1 MPAGDRERLRLTLE
15 SRSEPM
21 LPDFSCTSS
30 IFVWNNKQS
39 ATQRHLSLQTWA
51 VCDLSHSCPF
61 AIPLLCRQMESAMP
75 VVQQNISGSPVLVP
89 NEIEEAVQDAIV
101 SISPFLADTVNVSK
115 FARKKLIRRGDREYS
130 QPLRLAVQLFFVAL
144 NLWIG
149 MQFYLWV
156 RWAESG
162 GRALEV
168 SRPAGVEGWL
178 PIEGLMQS
186 KYFLFTGQVPRVHAA
201 GFFLFVSF
209 LIISFVFR
217 KSFCS
222 WLCPVGTVSEYL
234 WKFGRYTFRRNFQL
248 PRWVDIAL
256 RSLKYILLSF
266 FAYAV
271 ASMSAGDIAKFL
283 ASPYALVVD
292 VRMLNFFR
300 YLGGTTAFVVL
311 VLIIASIFV
320 QNFWCRYLCPY
331 GALLGLASLL
341 SPARITRNLET
352 CIDCSKCAKACPSTL
367 PVDKLVQIRSAE
379 CTGCLECV
387 AVCPAKDALTMSVP
401 AGLRKHRAIPAWSM
415 AAGIAIVFFGLVG
428 YAKITGHWNTELP
441 QQVYLYLVPN
451 ANGQHHPTV
460 GGD

>member
-1 MPAGDRERLRLTLE
+1 
-15 SRSEPM
+15 
-21 LPDFSCTSS
+21 
-30 IFVWNNKQS
+30 
-39 ATQRHLSLQTWA
+39 
-51 VCDLSHSCPF
+51 
-61 AIPLLCRQMESAMP
+61 MP
-75 VVQQNISGSPVLVP
+75 VVQRNISGSPVSVP
-89 NEIEEAVQDAIV
+89 NDIEGAVQDAIESV
-101 SISPFLADTVNVSK
+101 SPFLVDTKKTSK
-115 FARKKLIRRGDREYS
+115 PVHKKLIRRGNREYS
-130 QPLRLAVQLFFVAL
+130 QPLRFAVQLFFVAL

-149 MQFYLWV
+149 VQFYLWV

-248 PRWVDIAL
+248 PRWADIAL

-271 ASMSAGDIAKFL
+271 ASMSVGAIAQFL
-283 ASPYALVVD
+283 GSSYALVVD

-300 YLGGTTAFVVL
+300 YPGGTTAFVVL
-311 VLIIASIFV
+311 GLVIASIFV

-331 GALLGLASLL
+331 GAFLGLASLF
-341 SPARITRNLET
+341 SPARIRATWEALHRLRQVRQGV
-352 CIDCSKCAKACPSTL
+352 PSTL
-367 PVDKLVQIRSAE
+367 PVDKLVTIRSAE
-379 CTGCLECV
+379 CPGCLECV
-387 AVCPAKDALTMSVP
+387 AVCPANNTLAVSLPV
-401 AGLRKHRAIPAWSM
+401 GLRTRRAIPAWTM
-415 AAGIAIVFFGLVG
+415 AAGIAIVYFGLVG
-428 YAKITGHWNTELP
+428 YAKITGQSNTELP
-441 QQVYLYLVPN
+441 EQVYLYLVPN
-451 ANGQHHPTV
+451 ANEQHHPTV
-460 GGD
+460 TGD

>member
-1 MPAGDRERLRLTLE
+1 
-15 SRSEPM
+15 
-21 LPDFSCTSS
+21 
-30 IFVWNNKQS
+30 
-39 ATQRHLSLQTWA
+39 
-51 VCDLSHSCPF
+51 
-61 AIPLLCRQMESAMP
+61 MP
-75 VVQQNISGSPVLVP
+75 VVQGNIPGSAVFVP
-89 NEIEEAVQDAIV
+89 NEIEGAEDAVDSV
-101 SISPFLADTVNVSK
+101 YPFLVDTKNNSK
-115 FARKKLIRRGDREYS
+115 PARKKLIRRDDREYS
-130 QPLRLAVQLFFVAL
+130 QPLRFAVQLFFVAL

-149 MQFYLWV
+149 VQFYLWV

-201 GFFLFVSF
+201 GFVLFVSF

-248 PRWVDIAL
+248 PRWADIAL
-256 RSLKYILLSF
+256 RSLKYVVLSF

-271 ASMSAGDIAKFL
+271 IGMSAAAIAEFL
-283 ASPYALVVD
+283 NSPYALIVD

-311 VLIIASIFV
+311 GLVITSIFV

-331 GALLGLASLL
+331 GGFLGLVSLL
-341 SPARITRNLET
+341 SPARITRNLST
-352 CIDCSKCAKACPSTL
+352 CIDCAKCAKACPSAL

-387 AVCPAKDALTMSVP
+387 AVCPAKDTLTLSVP
-401 AGLRKHRAIPAWSM
+401 AGLRKRRAIPAWSM
-415 AAGIAIVFFGLVG
+415 AAGIAILFFGMVG
-428 YAKITGHWNTELP
+428 YAKITGQWNTELP

-451 ANGQHHPTV
+451 ANEQHHPTV
-460 GGD
+460 TGD

>member
-1 MPAGDRERLRLTLE
+1 MPVLQENVHQDIPRLPAGAPSVMEGIIQD
-15 SRSEPM
+15 S
-21 LPDFSCTSS
+21 
-30 IFVWNNKQS
+30 KS
-39 ATQRHLSLQTWA
+39 ARKNQ
-51 VCDLSHSCPF
+51 
-61 AIPLLCRQMESAMP
+61 
-75 VVQQNISGSPVLVP
+75 
-89 NEIEEAVQDAIV
+89 
-101 SISPFLADTVNVSK
+101 
-115 FARKKLIRRGDREYS
+115 RKKLIARSSPEYS
-130 QPLRLAVQLFFVAL
+130 QPVRFAAQLFFLVL

-149 MQFYLWV
+149 VQFYLWV

-162 GRALEV
+162 GRAFEV
-168 SRPAGVEGWL
+168 SRPAGIEGWL

-186 KYFLFTGQVPRVHAA
+186 KYFLFTGQAPRIHAA

-234 WKFGRYTFRRNFQL
+234 WKLGRQVFRRNFQL

-271 ASMSAGDIAKFL
+271 AGMSVGAIAEFL
-283 ASPYALVVD
+283 NSPYALVVD

-300 YLGGTTAFVVL
+300 YLGATTAFVVFAL
-311 VLIIASIFV
+311 VIASIFV

-331 GALLGLASLL
+331 GALLGLASLF

-352 CIDCSKCAKACPSTL
+352 CIDCAKCAKACPSAL

-379 CTGCLECV
+379 CTGCLECI
-387 AVCPAKDALTMSVP
+387 AVCPANNTLALSLPT
-401 AGLRKHRAIPAWSM
+401 GLRTRHAIPVWAM
-415 AAGIAIVFFGLVG
+415 AAGIAIMFFGLVG
-428 YAKITGHWNTELP
+428 YARITGHWNTEVP
-441 QQVYLYLVPN
+441 QEVYLYVVPN
-451 ANGQHHPTV
+451 ANQQSHP
-460 GGD
+460 GMPRR